1 MKKFF
6 KITGISIISLLLL
19 LIAFVYFFVNNE
31 NINYQTQ
38 MSTITHAMVQEH
50 MADKPFV
57 LFVLSSTCGGVD
69 SEEGMK
75 WIKKDIEMCKEN
87 KIDYLIV
94 FDDLH
99 CYSMDDRINE
109 FAERRDFKESFY
121 FIDPLAYKENIKIID
136 QGRRMKDFLSNLIPD
151 VSVVGGYPQYFYFEK
166 GIYKGN
172 SVGYLDKGVKKFFNM
187 DLTYN

>member
-1 MKKFF
+1 MKKFL

-38 MSTITHAMVQEH
+38 MSTITHPTVQEH

-99 CYSMDDRINE
+99 CYSMDDRIKE

-172 SVGYLDKGVKKFFNM
+172 SFGYLDKGVKKFFNM
-187 DLTYN
+187 DLIYN